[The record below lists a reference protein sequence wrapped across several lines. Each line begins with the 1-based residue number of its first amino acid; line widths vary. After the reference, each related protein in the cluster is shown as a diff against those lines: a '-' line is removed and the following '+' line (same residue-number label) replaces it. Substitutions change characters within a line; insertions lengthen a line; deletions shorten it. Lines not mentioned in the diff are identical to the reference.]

1 MVRWY
6 LILVL
11 ICICLIIS
19 DAEHLFMCLLPIC
32 MSSLEKCLLR
42 SSTHFFDLLLLL
54 LLSFMSSL
62 YVLKINSMSVVL
74 FAGIFLHSEGGF
86 SCLICGF
93 LFCVKALSL
102 ICFHWFIFVFV
113 FIILGGGSER
123 SCCDLYQ
130 RVFLYLL
137 IRVLQCPVLHSGL
150 WSIFSL
156 FLCIV
161 LGSFLTSFFYM

>member
-19 DAEHLFMCLLPIC
+19 DAEHLFMCLLAIC

-42 SSTHFFDLLLLL
+42 SSIHFFDLLLLL
-54 LLSFMSSL
+54 SFMSYL

-113 FIILGGGSER
+113 FIILGGGSEKI
-123 SCCDLYQ
+123 
-130 RVFLYLL
+130 LL
-137 IRVLQCPVLHSGL
+137 WFISKSVP
-150 WSIFSL
+150 IFSYK
-156 FLCIV
+156 
-161 LGSFLTSFFYM
+161 SFTMSSLTFRSLIYI